1 MSQVRQPTV
10 RRPTEGQPTDLEI
23 MMFLDGE
30 LSGAEADVVARYL
43 EESEDAASIAASLG
57 QVSELVRTSVEL
69 EADAAQDKLAG
80 LWAGIDDA
88 LVSSRASNGVQ
99 DGVSDKVR
107 EEVIS
112 FQDAAEAKA
121 TEKLVQQS
129 GWFGGWQS
137 HVAIGVLAAAA
148 AFVIMYKSQGAQEQ
162 ASPQQAQ
169 TAQLQP
175 TNPPQI
181 VPVVLRSQEPVV
193 EELEVY
199 DGSAVIMTVPGDAK
213 SEPAS
218 AVIWISSDT
227 DITPESI

>member
-1 MSQVRQPTV
+1 MSQGSKPTD
-10 RRPTEGQPTDLEI
+10 GQPTDRQPTHLEI

-30 LSGAEADVVARYL
+30 LSGEEAKVVARHL
-43 EESEDAASIAASLG
+43 EESEEGASIAASLG

-69 EADAAQDKLAG
+69 EADAAEDKLAG
-80 LWAGIDDA
+80 LWAGIDEGI
-88 LVSSRASNGVQ
+88 VSSKASNGVHAQ
-99 DGVSDKVR
+99 DA
-107 EEVIS
+107 VIS

-148 AFVIMYKSQGAQEQ
+148 AFVIMYKSQGAWDQ
-162 ASPQQAQ
+162 ASSQQAQ
-169 TAQLQP
+169 TAQTTP
-175 TNPPQI
+175 ANPPQI

-199 DGSAVIMTVPGDAK
+199 DGSAVIMTVLGDAK

-227 DITPESI
+227 DVTPESI